1 MQTLTTQTIS
11 TPGTEMRVWRT
22 PALDRKCIVFLHG
35 AGVDH
40 RMFDDQVAELAG
52 AYSLVLPDLRGQGL
66 SILKKGHRATL
77 DTVIDDVK
85 VMLDSLGIDRAS
97 IVGHSFGGNIAQE
110 FTHRH
115 ADRVDKL
122 VMIGSPGQHREMSG
136 AAASAIK
143 IGTHLYRRIPWGP
156 FAFYSGRWSSRNP
169 ATRRYVADCMLAA
182 GRQTWLD
189 LGTSGFASLCPVDT
203 APRKETL
210 LMRGEV
216 DMPRQLDRIYDA
228 LSDQLPDLT
237 RRVVITGV
245 GHQCTQD
252 NPEEVN
258 RAPVEFLAD

>member
-22 PALDRKCIVFLHG
+22 PALDRKCVVFLHG

-66 SILKKGHRATL
+66 SILEEGHRATL

-143 IGTHLYRRIPWGP
+143 SARICIDGFRGVPLP
-156 FAFYSGRWSSRNP
+156 FTVAGGR
-169 ATRRYVADCMLAA
+169 
-182 GRQTWLD
+182 
-189 LGTSGFASLCPVDT
+189 
-203 APRKETL
+203 
-210 LMRGEV
+210 
-216 DMPRQLDRIYDA
+216 
-228 LSDQLPDLT
+228 
-237 RRVVITGV
+237 
-245 GHQCTQD
+245 
-252 NPEEVN
+252 
-258 RAPVEFLAD
+258 VEIPQLADTLQTACWPPDGRPGSIWEQAGSRHSARWIRHPERRPS